1 MAKSSFFSSTGI
13 NPTVSQS
20 IESSLTEAQNS
31 ATLAQSALSAATLLT
46 NSSLLKA
53 NNLSGLTNTVFARAN
68 MGLGDIAT
76 TSIADYLAIDATLEG
91 GNF

>member
-20 IESSLTEAQNS
+20 IETSLTEAQNS

-76 TSIADYLAIDATLEG
+76 TSIADY
-91 GNF
+91 